1 MLYTIIIIKKR
12 IVTAFN
18 RLRYL
23 GSQKY
28 KVDILMALFIV
39 RRGYAK
45 VKKKKKRRLENT
57 KHKFVFHGV
66 GCLHVSNE

>member
-1 MLYTIIIIKKR
+1 MLYTIIIKKKR

-45 VKKKKKRRLENT
+45 VKKKKKE
-57 KHKFVFHGV
+57 V
-66 GCLHVSNE
+66 GEH

>member
-1 MLYTIIIIKKR
+1 MLYTIIKKKR

-45 VKKKKKRRLENT
+45 VKKKKRRLENT
-57 KHKFVFHGV
+57 KRKFVFHGL